1 MPVGYYCYYMSI
13 NAFAFGLLAN
23 RTKRLTVFALLGAL
37 SNVETDLIHDNLDGI
52 TDWYAWYLGGMLS
65 C

>member
-1 MPVGYYCYYMSI
+1 M
-13 NAFAFGLLAN
+13 FAFGLLAN

-65 C
+65 